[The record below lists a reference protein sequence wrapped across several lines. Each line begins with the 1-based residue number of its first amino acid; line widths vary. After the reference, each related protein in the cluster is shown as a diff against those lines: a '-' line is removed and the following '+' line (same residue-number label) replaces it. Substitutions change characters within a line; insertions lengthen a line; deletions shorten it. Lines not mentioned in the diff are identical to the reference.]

1 MSEGAGGVGRK
12 DTKIILFFALKKFMI
27 QLERKTQIQVK
38 IASKTLCDQLHRK
51 GVRSSYFITDGTTP

>member
-1 MSEGAGGVGRK
+1 MSGGAGGVGRK

-51 GVRSSYFITDGTTP
+51 GV